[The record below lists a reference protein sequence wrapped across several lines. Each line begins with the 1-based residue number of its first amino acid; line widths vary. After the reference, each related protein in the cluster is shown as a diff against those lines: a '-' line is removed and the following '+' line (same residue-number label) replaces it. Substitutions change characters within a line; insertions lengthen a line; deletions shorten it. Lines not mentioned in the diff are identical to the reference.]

1 MFPKLSAEAWALAGV
16 LVAGVGAFIRERVK
30 ARESPYD
37 AMASRLQIIEQR
49 ASRVPQLEAQIWFFQ
64 VWSEQMEE
72 WATGVQQ
79 ACETAGIS
87 VSSPPRLPT
96 ELTTMGDRRRGVDT
110 FRSKEDRRDKDN
122 NPPPDVNR

>member
-49 ASRVPQLEAQIWFFQ
+49 ASRVPQLEAKIWFFQ
-64 VWSEQMEE
+64 VWGEQMEE
-72 WATGVQQ
+72 WATSVQR

-87 VSSPPRLPT
+87 VSPPPRLPT
-96 ELTTMGDRRRGVDT
+96 ELATPIDRRRGADT
-110 FRSKEDRRDKDN
+110 FRPEEDRRDKGK
-122 NPPPDVNR
+122 PRE